1 MSIDDIPTPPQSAP
15 LLKVTGLIVASLL
28 TVVGCF
34 LPWVTATLPLLGDVS
49 IKGIDGDGQ
58 LILVLSG
65 IATLLLFLR
74 KAEGPGVSLR
84 RKQLWLPTIL
94 NAFSFLVALYDTTK
108 ITDSLTD
115 PELRPFA
122 SIGFGLLLCLFASG
136 TAVVLAII
144 SLRRKIQTNN

>member
-1 MSIDDIPTPPQSAP
+1 M
-15 LLKVTGLIVASLL
+15 TGLIVASLL

-84 RKQLWLPTIL
+84 RKQLYLPTIL
-94 NAFSFLVALYDTTK
+94 NAFSFLVALNTSSNISDLL
-108 ITDSLTD
+108 S
-115 PELRPFA
+115 ESSNSEFRPYV
-122 SIGFGLLLCLFASG
+122 SIGFGLWLCLFASG
-136 TAVVLAII
+136 AAVVLAIV
-144 SLRRKIQTNN
+144 SLRRKIQTNK